1 VRATSS
7 PLLSPIGLGLVAGL
21 ISGTFGVGGG
31 IIVVPG
37 LVFFL
42 HYTQRLS
49 HGTSLLAILPIAV
62 SGVIGYTLHGSIALG
77 YAAFLG
83 LGSIAGA
90 LIGTKLLSVISNR
103 WLARGFSALLIITA
117 VRLFVDVPVGSTEL
131 VLTPVTA
138 VELVAVGV
146 VVGTL
151 AGLLGIGGGIVL
163 VPILVIFF
171 GAAAPMAKGTALL
184 VAIIAGATGSW
195 RNYRSGN
202 VDIAIA
208 LKIGIAGVPTAFI
221 GAQLAIIMSAQVSMI
236 LFAGLLVLSAVRL
249 LRSSKQGEC
258 NI

>member
-1 VRATSS
+1 MRATSS

-83 LGSIAGA
+83 LGRIAGA
-90 LIGTKLLSVISNR
+90 LIGTKLL
-103 WLARGFSALLIITA
+103 
-117 VRLFVDVPVGSTEL
+117 
-131 VLTPVTA
+131 
-138 VELVAVGV
+138 
-146 VVGTL
+146 
-151 AGLLGIGGGIVL
+151 
-163 VPILVIFF
+163 
-171 GAAAPMAKGTALL
+171 
-184 VAIIAGATGSW
+184 
-195 RNYRSGN
+195 
-202 VDIAIA
+202 
-208 LKIGIAGVPTAFI
+208 GIAGVPTAFI

-236 LFAGLLVLSAVRL
+236 LFAGLLVLSAVQL